1 MNQELQ
7 DKLFNAFPRL
17 FKQKDFPK
25 EKSAM
30 CWGIDCPD
38 EWYDTLYKLCE
49 CIQQYCN
56 TLKKEDQ
63 VEFTQIKS
71 KFGKLCVYTNSHLS
85 VVNGMIR
92 FASHLLSDKKF
103 SLTKY

>member
-1 MNQELQ
+1 MKTELQ
-7 DKLFNAFPRL
+7 EQLFKDFPKL
-17 FKQKDFPK
+17 FKQKDLPK

-38 EWYDTLYKLCE
+38 EWFDTLYKLCE
-49 CIQQYCN
+49 CIQEYCN
-56 TLKKEDQ
+56 TLNKKDQ
-63 VEFTQIKS
+63 VEFTQVKS

-92 FASHLLSDKKF
+92 FASHLLRDKKI
-103 SLTKY
+103 SLTIS